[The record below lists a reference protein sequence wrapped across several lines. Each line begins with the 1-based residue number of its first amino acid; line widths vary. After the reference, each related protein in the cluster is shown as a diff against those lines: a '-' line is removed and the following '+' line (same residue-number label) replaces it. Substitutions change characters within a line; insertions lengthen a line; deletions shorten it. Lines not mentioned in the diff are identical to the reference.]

1 MSISLRI
8 SGETGLGVSSVGQIV
23 LKTLQRSGFVLRGD
37 HEAPS
42 TIQGG
47 RSNYQIN
54 FDSKTLKSANKS
66 ADICLALDR
75 EGVLDSLENLRPN
88 NNSILIHGFERWN
101 RIIKDLPDKVT
112 ELDAKLYFLPARE
125 LATQMGGNTK
135 MIGVTLVGFLCKVLD
150 LDLEILN
157 KIIAE
162 QFANK
167 PQFIEI
173 NWKCA
178 KAGFDFE
185 MEKTENG

>member
-8 SGETGLGVSSVGQIV
+8 SGETGLGISSVGQIV
-23 LKTLQRSGFVLRGD
+23 LKTLQRSGFCLRGD

-54 FDSKTLKSANKS
+54 FDTNEIRSPNKF

-75 EGVLDSLENLRPN
+75 EGVLDSLENIRPN

-101 RIIKDLPDKVT
+101 RIIKDLPEKT
-112 ELDAKLYFLPARE
+112 AELDAKLYFLPARE
-125 LATQMGGNTK
+125 LASEMGGNTK
-135 MIGVTLVGFLCKVLD
+135 MIGVTLVGFLCKILD
-150 LDLEILN
+150 LDLDILN

-167 PQFIEI
+167 SQFIEI
-173 NWKCA
+173 NHKCA
-178 KAGFDFE
+178 RAGYE
-185 MEKTENG
+185 YQI

>member
-23 LKTLQRSGFVLRGD
+23 LKTLQRSGFCLRGD

-47 RSNYQIN
+47 KSNYQIN
-54 FDSKTLKSANKS
+54 FDTNEIHSPNKF

-75 EGVLDSLENLRPN
+75 EGVLDSLDSLRPN

-101 RIIKDLPDKVT
+101 RIIKDLPTKID
-112 ELDAKLYFLPARE
+112 ELNARLYFLPARE
-125 LATQMGGNTK
+125 IAIENGGNTK
-135 MIGVTLVGFLCKVLD
+135 MIGVTLVGFLCKILD

-157 KIIAE
+157 KIIAQ

-173 NWKCA
+173 NCKCA
-178 KAGFDFE
+178 KAGFDFDV
-185 MEKTENG
+185 EKLE

>member
-23 LKTLQRSGFVLRGD
+23 LKTLQRSGFWLRGD

-54 FDSKTLKSANKS
+54 FDMDEIKSANKF

-75 EGVLDSLENLRPN
+75 EGVLDSLENIRPN

-101 RIIKDLPDKVT
+101 RIIKDLPEKT
-112 ELDAKLYFLPARE
+112 EELEARLYFLPARE

-135 MIGVTLVGFLCKVLD
+135 MIGVTLVGFLCKILD

-162 QFANK
+162 QFASK

-173 NWKCA
+173 NKKCA

-185 MEKTENG
+185 IENLKG